1 MATIQESNQPQAE
14 QEVPNQ
20 DFLGFLFG
28 SPEKLYNFLIKIL
41 IGFLLLSVSMLIV
54 IGKNEQ

>member
-1 MATIQESNQPQAE
+1 MTSNQETSQVQA
-14 QEVPNQ
+14 QDPSNQ

-28 SPEKLYNFLIKIL
+28 SPEKLYDYLIYIL
-41 IGFLLLSVSMLIV
+41 IGFLIVSISMLIV